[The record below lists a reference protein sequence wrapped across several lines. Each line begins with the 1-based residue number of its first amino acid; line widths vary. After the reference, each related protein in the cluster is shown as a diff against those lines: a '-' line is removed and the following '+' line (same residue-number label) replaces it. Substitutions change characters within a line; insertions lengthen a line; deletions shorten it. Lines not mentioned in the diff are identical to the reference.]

1 MREAIDTAFLTRG
14 QSPSE
19 LLLTGFLLGVLASVT
34 LYAIFFVVADIFRS
48 VKAMKMFLGE

>member
-1 MREAIDTAFLTRG
+1 VREAIDTSFLTTG
-14 QSPSE
+14 QGPFDI
-19 LLLTGFLLGVLASVT
+19 LLTGYLLGVLSSVA